1 MVELNFLIQLVDKGL
16 LFFPSIKE
24 GMVYE
29 KSLLKL
35 FTKTLWNKW
44 SRDQLIEITA
54 IHLFCESPPHR
65 NFYQVTD
72 SLWFFFSMILAL
84 YTKIRI

>member
-29 KSLLKL
+29 KSL
-35 FTKTLWNKW
+35 F
-44 SRDQLIEITA
+44 
-54 IHLFCESPPHR
+54 
-65 NFYQVTD
+65 
-72 SLWFFFSMILAL
+72 
-84 YTKIRI
+84 